1 MLTEKQ
7 LINKWNTI
15 GLLDGLPEHKWG
27 KMSQMYEDTVTILLN
42 NNIVFK
48 NNISNFYET
57 SFFPMIRRWYGRTGR
72 YLDKIRLL
80 IFFKS
85 FDEQHLFLRNQFNE
99 QSINPNIDVDAEI
112 VAFFCDNY
120 EITN

>member
-27 KMSQMYEDTVTILLN
+27 KMSQMYEDTATILLN

-48 NNISNFYET
+48 NNISNF
-57 SFFPMIRRWYGRTGR
+57 
-72 YLDKIRLL
+72 
-80 IFFKS
+80 FKT
-85 FDEQHLFLRNQFNE
+85 
-99 QSINPNIDVDAEI
+99 
-112 VAFFCDNY
+112 NY
-120 EITN
+120 SKNEITDLLNKTIELMKKNI